1 MATGGPGLKAV
12 LSALA
17 ILVGMSLPRPAPAA
31 APDPSGLAFQQRQG
45 NQVPLGA
52 TFTDQSGASTTFG
65 ATIGSR
71 PTVLQLGY
79 FSCPALCGLSRDDTL
94 AALAGS
100 GLRLGDDYRFTFVA
114 IDSAETPRDAAAAL
128 AVDLSNHP
136 VPGDP
141 AAFHYLT
148 GSATALAAA
157 VGFPSRYDTMLKQ
170 FLHPSG
176 IIVLTPDGVVSSY
189 LMGIGYASQDLR
201 AAIVQAGQRMVAPPE
216 ANPILLMCFHYDST
230 TGRYT
235 LSIMKVL
242 RLFAGLTVVAA
253 VSTVVYLRRAERRA

>member
-1 MATGGPGLKAV
+1 MAAGGLGCAAVFAV
-12 LSALA
+12 L
-17 ILVGMSLPRPAPAA
+17 VGASLPIRAQAA

-45 NQVPLGA
+45 NRVPLDA
-52 TFTDQSGASTTFG
+52 VFTDQTGAPTTFG
-65 ATIGSR
+65 SAMGGH

-79 FSCPALCGLSRDDTL
+79 FACPALCGLSRDDTL

-114 IDSAETPRDAAAAL
+114 IDPAETPREAAAAL
-128 AVDLSNHP
+128 ASDLAHHP

-141 AAFHYLT
+141 AAFGYLT
-148 GSATALAAA
+148 GPATALAAS

-189 LMGIGYASQDLR
+189 LMGIGYTPQDLR
-201 AAIVQAGQRMVAPPE
+201 AAIVQAGQRVVAPPE
-216 ANPILLMCFHYDST
+216 PNPILLMCFHYDST

-253 VSTVVYLRRAERRA
+253 VGIVVYLRRSERRA